1 MILIGLM
8 LSLGFSSAFG
18 ASRTTTEPLDYVE
31 ADSLVIW
38 GCEESDF
45 RVIAMQADPH
55 VRVRPLHAKTA
66 DAASLPAW
74 LQQWQQLLPSMDALG
89 RVVEADQATSVV
101 PTCNGVKLA
110 GKLFLHTR
118 DVQYMDAIERAAYHT
133 FMPLARQDGPLHF
146 EKRMAAQSLM
156 DIMGMMYATDSLGV
170 YVNFYRNSSAHIRTS
185 AFDVIIDQLT
195 EMPHGKRVKLRMG
208 GRIKGQQPLVVRLR
222 MPYWCYGN
230 LPAGQ
235 PYTLTGVPD
244 KLPVVYVN
252 GREAFYKME
261 NGYLVIN
268 RKWNRGDEV
277 FFDFPFEPQRL
288 QLRQAPAAETIF
300 AVQYGPLLYGAAT
313 GGFVGELLP
322 GKPVT
327 QLDDTNRY
335 GHSLLGA
342 TVQQPDGQTKNLRLE
357 PVAVGAACC
366 WFHDAAAKAQ

>member
-1 MILIGLM
+1 MILIGLT
-8 LSLGFSSAFG
+8 LSLGLSSAFG
-18 ASRTTTEPLDYVE
+18 ASHATSEPLDYVE

-55 VRVRPLHAKTA
+55 VRTRPLHAKTT
-66 DAASLPAW
+66 DAASLPTW
-74 LQQWQQLLPSMDALG
+74 QKQWQQLLPSTDALG
-89 RVVEADQATSVV
+89 RVVETEQTSSVV
-101 PTCNGVKLA
+101 PTCNSVKLA

-133 FMPLARQDGPLHF
+133 FMPLARQEGPLHF

-170 YVNFYRNSSAHIRTS
+170 YVNFYRNSSSHIRTS
-185 AFDVIIDQLT
+185 DFDVVIDQLT
-195 EMPHGKRVKLRMG
+195 EMPHGRRVKLRMG
-208 GRIKGQQPLVVRLR
+208 GRIKGQQPLVLRLR

-230 LPAGQ
+230 LPIGQ
-235 PYTLTGVPD
+235 PYVLSGVPD

-261 NGYLVIN
+261 KGYLVIN

-288 QLRQAPAAETIF
+288 QLRQAPAAETLF
-300 AVQYGPLLYGAAT
+300 TVQYGPLLYGTAT
-313 GGFVGELLP
+313 GGFAGELLP
-322 GKPVT
+322 GKHVT
-327 QLDDTNRY
+327 LLEDTNRY

-342 TVQQPDGQTKNLRLE
+342 TVKQPDGKTKAIKLE

-366 WFHDAAAKAQ
+366 WFHDATTKTK